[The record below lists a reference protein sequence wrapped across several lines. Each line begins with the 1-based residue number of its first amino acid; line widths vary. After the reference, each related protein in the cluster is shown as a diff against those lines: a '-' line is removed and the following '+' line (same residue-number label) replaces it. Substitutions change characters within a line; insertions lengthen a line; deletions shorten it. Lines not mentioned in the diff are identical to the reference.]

1 MENWDRYDG
10 DDLHDK
16 REPRTHRRKRDL
28 PFPYNQDLSEILP
41 RLNRRT
47 AWGRARLANHRVT
60 ASLLAA
66 GMRLLD
72 QHFGPCAERPVTSK
86 SLLLGPLSQRSVGE
100 AFGDNPDPFDRHG
113 DGAGLLRDRW
123 TPYSNFIV
131 DLINFAVWKEN
142 YRPEFRTRRAANTRR
157 LVHGRDGRDFVRAV
171 HDIAHR
177 HTTEGMD
184 MPSVRLGLALMTV
197 ADADEEIA
205 RITSGIYA
213 DYLGSWKELYAAV
226 LRERG
231 LRLRDGLTLDD
242 LADALS
248 AANDGVTLRALGDPA
263 SGVVDDAH
271 HRSLTGTL
279 TLAVIHAFLEP
290 RDEASGLSLE
300 QAVAARFGG
309 RGQGRNNG
317 T

>member
-100 AFGDNPDPFDRHG
+100 AFGRNPEPFDRHG

>member
-1 MENWDRYDG
+1 MKNRDDSDAPDDR
-10 DDLHDK
+10 H
-16 REPRTHRRKRDL
+16 EPRTHRRKRDL
-28 PFPYNQDLSEILP
+28 PFPYNQDLSGILP
-41 RLNRRT
+41 HLNRRT
-47 AWGRARLANHRVT
+47 VWGRARLANHRVT

-66 GMRLLD
+66 GMRLLE

-86 SLLLGPLSQRSVGE
+86 SLLLGPLSQRSVAE
-100 AFGDNPDPFDRHG
+100 AFGHNPAPFDRHG

-123 TPYSNFIV
+123 TPYSNFVV

-142 YRPEFRTRRAANTRR
+142 YRPEFRTHRDANTRR

-184 MPSVRLGLALMTV
+184 LPSVRLGLALMTV

-213 DYLGSWKELYAAV
+213 AYLGSWKELYAAV

-231 LRLRDGLTLDD
+231 LRLRPGLTLDD

-248 AANDGVTLRALGDPA
+248 AANDGVTLRALGDPS
-263 SGVVDDAH
+263 SGVVDDARR
-271 HRSLTGTL
+271 RSLTGTI

-290 RDEASGLSLE
+290 ADEASGLSLE
-300 QAVAARFGG
+300 QAVATRFGG
-309 RGQGRNNG
+309 RARSSAGQ
-317 T
+317 